1 MNLTQFQTT
10 GRNLSVNGLTT
21 SSTGNLSIRLKD
33 DLLITRHGS
42 ILGRLEE
49 SDLVK
54 TGIFKDDNS
63 TPLASS
69 ELAVHR
75 AIYRSTL
82 AQAIVHAHPPCAVSL
97 SLDDEIT
104 IPDSPESF
112 GTSKMVPVLGRGMD
126 IKPGALGDIIAEA
139 LTNRKIVMV
148 YSHGSFAVGQTL
160 DEACKYTINFEEYC
174 RVMFLLRISKCGDIL
189 Q

>member
-10 GRNLSVNGLTT
+10 GHDLSVNGLIT

-33 DLLITRHGS
+33 KLLITRHGS
-42 ILGRLEE
+42 LLGRLEK

-54 TGIFKDDNS
+54 TGICKDDNS

-75 AIYRSTL
+75 AIYRSTTAL
-82 AQAIVHAHPPCAVSL
+82 AIVHAHPPCAVGL
-97 SLDDEIT
+97 SLNEEIS
-104 IPDSPESF
+104 IPGSTASF
-112 GTSKMVPVLGRGMD
+112 GSEKVPVLGKGMD

-139 LTNRKIVMV
+139 LKNRKIVMV
-148 YSHGSFAVGQTL
+148 YGHGSFAIGQTL
-160 DEACKYTINFEEYC
+160 DEACKNTIDFEEYC
-174 RVMFLLRISKCGDIL
+174 RVIFLLGISKCGDIL